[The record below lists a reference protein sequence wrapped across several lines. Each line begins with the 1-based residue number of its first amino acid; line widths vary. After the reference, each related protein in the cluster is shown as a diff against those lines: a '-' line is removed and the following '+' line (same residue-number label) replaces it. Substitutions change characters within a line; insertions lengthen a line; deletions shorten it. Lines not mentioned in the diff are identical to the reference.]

1 MDIFIYISYG
11 SYDKVGDFHPYP
23 DALKS
28 GTILV
33 LIDETFSPEE
43 FKEKLN
49 EMNLS
54 KEEKKK
60 RAEKAKLQR
69 KKEREKI
76 RKEKIKEAKRRKKMK
91 EQGIYDIAHDI
102 KNNKNICK
110 LNH

>member
-1 MDIFIYISYG
+1 M
-11 SYDKVGDFHPYP
+11 GDFHPYP

-28 GTILV
+28 GTVLV
-33 LIDETFSPEE
+33 LIDETLSPED

-60 RAEKAKLQR
+60 RAEKVKLQR
-69 KKEREKI
+69 KKEKDKI

-91 EQGIYDIAHDI
+91 EQGIYDIAHDM
-102 KNNKNICK
+102 KTNKHICK
-110 LNH
+110 FIH